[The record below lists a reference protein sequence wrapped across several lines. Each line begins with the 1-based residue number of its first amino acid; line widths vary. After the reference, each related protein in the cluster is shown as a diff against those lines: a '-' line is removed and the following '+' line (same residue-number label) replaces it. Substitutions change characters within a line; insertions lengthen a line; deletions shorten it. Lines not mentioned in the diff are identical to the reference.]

1 MDLRLTK
8 YESEFQLLELFDSD
22 YIIESGPDMV
32 RWLYYDTIIV
42 QAIRHDEYVL
52 IAKHNIKAHTQEYY
66 VCESFDIVLK
76 KLGYVIACIHTDYEM
91 NGGKELVSKLQILLD
106 DLNLIKNKIL
116 TIKLEEY

>member
-1 MDLRLTK
+1 MKQQLTK

-76 KLGYVIACIHTDYEM
+76 KLGYVIACIHTDYEVE
-91 NGGKELVSKLQILLD
+91 GGRGLILKLQTLLN
-106 DLNLIKNKIL
+106 DLNLINNKETLI
-116 TIKLEEY
+116 TN

>member
-52 IAKHNIKAHTQEYY
+52 IAKHNIKSHTQEYY
-66 VCESFDIVLK
+66 VCSTYGETLNVLTDIV
-76 KLGYVIACIHTDYEM
+76 IAIHFDYEVT
-91 NGGKELVSKLQILLD
+91 GAGIESKIETLSQ
-106 DLNLIKNKIL
+106 DLKLINNKFLI
-116 TIKLEEY
+116 IN